1 MNILKAL
8 NLGLAFF
15 LEVFMLIAFMWGGF
29 SLHVSMPIKVL
40 VGIGVPVAVVV
51 LWSLYFAP
59 TSANRIP
66 SPWLQLAIFALYSVA
81 AFVLTKG
88 GNRHTALIFLMF
100 GAVNLLLA
108 IIWKQ

>member
-15 LEVFMLIAFMWGGF
+15 LEIFMLIAFVWGGF
-29 SLHVSMPIKVL
+29 SLHASTPIKLL
-40 VGIGVPVAVVV
+40 VGIGVPAVVIA

-59 TSANRIP
+59 TSNHRIP
-66 SPWLQLAIFALYSVA
+66 SPWLQLAINALYAVA
-81 AFVLTKG
+81 AFVLAKG
-88 GNRHTALIFLMF
+88 GHPKPAIIFVVL

>member
-1 MNILKAL
+1 MNIFKAL

-15 LEVFMLIAFMWGGF
+15 LEIFMLIAFVWGGF
-29 SLHVSMPIKVL
+29 SLHASTALKVL
-40 VGIGVPVAVVV
+40 IGIGAPTIIVA

-59 TSANRIP
+59 TSNQRIP
-66 SPWLQLAIFALYSVA
+66 SPWLQVAIFILYSIA
-81 AFVLTKG
+81 AYVLAKG
-88 GNRHTALIFLMF
+88 GNQRTAIIFLGL

>member
-15 LEVFMLIAFMWGGF
+15 LELFMLVAFVWGGF
-29 SLHVSMPIKVL
+29 SLRTSTLIHIV
-40 VGIGVPVAVVV
+40 VGIGVPVAIVI
-51 LWSLYFAP
+51 LWSFFFAP
-59 TSANRIP
+59 TSDHRMS
-66 SPWLQLAIFALYSVA
+66 SPWLQLAIFALYSIA

-88 GNRHTALIFLMF
+88 GHKQTALVFLAL
-100 GAVNLLLA
+100 GAINLLLA